1 MHLQESPWSCSP
13 KCGRA
18 CLLFLRWGLAFHDV
32 VLVSASHQHH
42 QTTVP
47 RGGEDHPHPS
57 TKFPPFGYTIVSQN
71 GEVYHMVYL
80 NISDISSGHDPVW
93 FPTIWFIWIGLS
105 GYVFNMVSPLNH
117 TEKTIGLVELRF
129 VAKDVFFCVI
139 YHSVYCKYMYPLVNV
154 YIANWKDPPFSSWE
168 NPLFRL
174 GHFQ

>member
-1 MHLQESPWSCSP
+1 MIPY
-13 KCGRA
+13 
-18 CLLFLRWGLAFHDV
+18 D
-32 VLVSASHQHH
+32 
-42 QTTVP
+42 
-47 RGGEDHPHPS
+47 
-57 TKFPPFGYTIVSQN
+57 FPQ
-71 GEVYHMVYL
+71 
-80 NISDISSGHDPVW
+80 
-93 FPTIWFIWIGLS
+93 S

-174 GHFQ
+174 GHVQ